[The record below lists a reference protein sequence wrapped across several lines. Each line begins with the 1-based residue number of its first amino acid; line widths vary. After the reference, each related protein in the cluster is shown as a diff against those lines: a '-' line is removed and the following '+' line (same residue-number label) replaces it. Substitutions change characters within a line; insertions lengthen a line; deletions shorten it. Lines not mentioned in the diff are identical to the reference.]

1 MSTIASDHKV
11 HESVVPH
18 LETSPIHIKGI
29 LAATDLSS
37 QATLALKFGAR
48 LAKKLNCRFH
58 VLYTVMP
65 QLYVADTAVLS
76 AELQKI
82 EIERGETQLHQHLSR
97 IPEVRTIRH
106 EEIALCGPAAEAIA
120 ATIEAKGIDLVVMGS
135 HGRSGFGKI
144 ALGSVAESV
153 IRSTHCP
160 ALVVGPH
167 CARRFDAFKSIV
179 FATNLPAGSLRAAQ
193 YAMSLT
199 KETGATLT
207 VVHVVPGRMPG
218 RERSVVNVEEHALEE
233 LHQLAPNDPELRRHV
248 HFEVGAGEPAEAIV
262 SVAKRREA
270 SLIVMGAKE
279 HSMIAEHAPWA
290 TLSAAIRESRCPVLV
305 VQPHLV

>member
-1 MSTIASDHKV
+1 MSTITSDHKV
-11 HESVVPH
+11 HEGVVPH

-29 LAATDLSS
+29 LAATDLSG

-58 VLYTVMP
+58 ALYTVMP

-82 EIERGETQLHQHLSR
+82 EIERGEKQLHQHLAR

-144 ALGSVAESV
+144 ALGSVAEAV

-179 FATNLPAGSLRAAQ
+179 LATNLPAGSLRAAQ

-207 VVHVVPGRMPG
+207 VVHIVPNRVKQMGISG
-218 RERSVVNVEEHALEE
+218 VNAEERVLEE
-233 LHQLAPNDPELRRHV
+233 LHQLMPNDPEMRKLV
-248 HFEVGAGEPAEAIV
+248 HFEVLAGEPAERIV
-262 SVAKRREA
+262 SVAKRRKA

-290 TLSAAIRESRCPVLV
+290 TLSAVIRESHCPVLA

>member
-1 MSTIASDHKV
+1 MSTVTSDHKA

-29 LAATDLSS
+29 LAATDLSG

-48 LAKKLNCRFH
+48 LAKRLNCRFH

-82 EIERGETQLHQHLSR
+82 EIERGEKQLHQHLSR

-106 EEIALCGPAAEAIA
+106 EEIALCGPAAESIA

-144 ALGSVAESV
+144 ALGSVAETV

-160 ALVVGPH
+160 ALVVGPN
-167 CARRFDAFKSIV
+167 CARRFDTFKSIV
-179 FATNLPAGSLRAAQ
+179 LAANLPAGSLRAAQ

-199 KETGATLT
+199 RETGATLT
-207 VVHVVPGRMPG
+207 VVHIVPNRVKQMGISG
-218 RERSVVNVEEHALEE
+218 VHAEERVLEE
-233 LHQLAPNDPELRRHV
+233 LHQLMPNDSEMRKHV
-248 HFEVGAGEPAEAIV
+248 HFEVLVGEPAEAIV
-262 SVAKRREA
+262 SAAKRLKS

-290 TLSAAIRESRCPVLV
+290 TLSAVIRESHCPVLA

>member
-1 MSTIASDHKV
+1 MSTITSDHKA
-11 HESVVPH
+11 HERVVPH

-29 LAATDLSS
+29 LAATDLSG

-48 LAKKLNCRFH
+48 LAKKLNCRLH

-65 QLYVADTAVLS
+65 QLYVADTAILS

-82 EIERGETQLHQHLSR
+82 EIERGEKQLHQHLSR

-106 EEIALCGPAAEAIA
+106 EEIALCGHAAEAIA

-153 IRSTHCP
+153 IRRTHCP
-160 ALVVGPH
+160 ALVVGPQ

-179 FATNLPAGSLRAAQ
+179 LATNLPAGSLRAAQ

-199 KETGATLT
+199 KETGATLA
-207 VVHVVPGRMPG
+207 VVHVVPGRVLGMG
-218 RERSVVNVEEHALEE
+218 DSV
-233 LHQLAPNDPELRRHV
+233 
-248 HFEVGAGEPAEAIV
+248 
-262 SVAKRREA
+262 
-270 SLIVMGAKE
+270 
-279 HSMIAEHAPWA
+279 
-290 TLSAAIRESRCPVLV
+290 
-305 VQPHLV
+305 